1 MGDKTL
7 MKKNFLLFL
16 ATVCLNADI
25 SVEQIDKMIVKIHEQ
40 RAGVELKTL
49 ESTENPFVRLQQEN
63 NTTTFATATETEEK
77 ITLNAIVNGKAYIN
91 DGWKSIDDSIMGYT
105 LKYIG
110 NSGVV
115 LRDGNQI
122 KKLYLYQKKDN
133 FITLEER

>member
-77 ITLNAIVNGKAYIN
+77 ITLNAILNGNAYIN

>member
-1 MGDKTL
+1 

-77 ITLNAIVNGKAYIN
+77 ITLNAILNGNAYIN